1 MRETWRVRK
10 PEARSS
16 GGVVS
21 TQHYLAS
28 EAGARVLADGGN
40 AVDAAVTAG
49 VALGAQSDINSKG
62 EMQCS
67 DKYEIGYYK
76 VEHWW
81 TKCDYMAL
89 VVTQE
94 IHHESNHLASS
105 C

>member
-1 MRETWRVRK
+1 M
-10 PEARSS
+10 
-16 GGVVS
+16 
-21 TQHYLAS
+21 
-28 EAGARVLADGGN
+28 N
-40 AVDAAVTAG
+40 
-49 VALGAQSDINSKG
+49 AQSDINSKG